1 MSFDLRT
8 VLTEDDKAKIENYV
22 TLYGVAKDC
31 FIGTDEY
38 LKFWAASKP
47 KLYRMMGKQLRVS
60 IPVEIPKEDEI
71 LYSEI
76 QALTRQ
82 ESYNEDGF
90 CTLYS
95 NFVSNTIKP
104 VLKSDWSWDLNDA
117 FNGLLSIGTLSNNKV
132 VHGFKVKPEG
142 FQKTL
147 QIQKDGKPMKAI
159 LKVLTY
165 FNASNELM
173 KAFERFRL
181 AHSLIF
187 NDAKLKGKLVLSI
200 HPLDFITMSDNSLGW
215 SSCMS
220 WMDDGC
226 FHIGTVEM
234 MNSNNVI
241 CCYLESDTPFYFG
254 KHDNEKQ
261 KEDSNFYW
269 TNKKWRQLIYV
280 DKDILVSGKSYPYY
294 NESLTKKALEVA
306 KDLAAENFKWEFKFG
321 VERYLDM
328 KNVYSGSRMEQNRDW
343 MRDKD
348 DNKFNILFDSKG
360 MYNDML
366 NDNNYKYW
374 CYRNKPKHRKIICY
388 SGKANCLCCN
398 ESVIYRND
406 DDYYYYNDRY
416 NGVGHVVCDDCWDSN
431 RCNQCG
437 KMVGKKNLVWFDR
450 YDTGE
455 KNEHWCKECFEA
467 YAKKCPC
474 CGRTMKIFSD
484 RYNLY
489 IRTGD
494 KHEIFSDNDP
504 YTLISYKYP
513 IKQYPDAV
521 HPDILTEKD
530 VYRYNRED
538 MGNPDVVPGMIC
550 NNCVK
555 ALKNYILLKQPNDL
569 LNLPLNKFILKN
581 FNTKINK
588 TRMWGGDQ
596 VYFISKKIYP
606 DLTAAE
612 SDPIKPFLYPNLK
625 QPDFK
630 TE

>member
-1 MSFDLRT
+1 
-8 VLTEDDKAKIENYV
+8 
-22 TLYGVAKDC
+22 
-31 FIGTDEY
+31 
-38 LKFWAASKP
+38 
-47 KLYRMMGKQLRVS
+47 
-60 IPVEIPKEDEI
+60 
-71 LYSEI
+71 
-76 QALTRQ
+76 
-82 ESYNEDGF
+82 
-90 CTLYS
+90 
-95 NFVSNTIKP
+95 
-104 VLKSDWSWDLNDA
+104 
-117 FNGLLSIGTLSNNKV
+117 
-132 VHGFKVKPEG
+132 
-142 FQKTL
+142 
-147 QIQKDGKPMKAI
+147 
-159 LKVLTY
+159 
-165 FNASNELM
+165 
-173 KAFERFRL
+173 
-181 AHSLIF
+181 
-187 NDAKLKGKLVLSI
+187 
-200 HPLDFITMSDNSLGW
+200 
-215 SSCMS
+215 
-220 WMDDGC
+220 
-226 FHIGTVEM
+226 
-234 MNSNNVI
+234 
-241 CCYLESDTPFYFG
+241 
-254 KHDNEKQ
+254 
-261 KEDSNFYW
+261 
-269 TNKKWRQLIYV
+269 
-280 DKDILVSGKSYPYY
+280 
-294 NESLTKKALEVA
+294 
-306 KDLAAENFKWEFKFG
+306 
-321 VERYLDM
+321 
-328 KNVYSGSRMEQNRDW
+328 
-343 MRDKD
+343 
-348 DNKFNILFDSKG
+348 
-360 MYNDML
+360 ML

-398 ESVIYRND
+398 ESVIYTND

-416 NGVGHVVCDDCWDSN
+416 NGVGHVICDDCYDSN

-437 KMVGKKNLVWFDR
+437 KMVGKKNLIWFDR

-455 KNEHWCKECFEA
+455 KDEHWCKECFEA

-555 ALKNYILLKQPNDL
+555 ALKNYILSKQPNDL
-569 LNLPLNKFILKN
+569 LDLPLNKFILKN
-581 FNTKINK
+581 FSTKINR
-588 TRMWGGDQ
+588 TRMWSGDQ